1 MSARREGATA
11 FLVTLWAYGERPIFA
26 DPSAARLFFRILG
39 SLRRGLGFRLHAYLL
54 LPDRARLI
62 IGASDGDPRWARVTV
77 HRLKSRFAR
86 EVNSR
91 RNRLGLVWQDAEHQ
105 VALTGHQEIVRRAD
119 YLHRYPVL
127 SRLVR
132 HPRDWRWSS
141 FRAWAGAGRVPA
153 PVDLPEIGGPQ
164 PGWATERGRLTR

>member
-1 MSARREGATA
+1 MSARREGPTA
-11 FLVTLWAYGERPIFA
+11 FLVTLWAYGQRPIFA
-26 DPSAARLFFRILG
+26 DPSAARLFFKILG
-39 SLRRGLGFRLHAYLL
+39 SLRRGLGFRLHAYVL

-62 IGASDGDPRWARVTV
+62 IGAPDGDPRWARVTV

-91 RNRLGLVWQDAEHQ
+91 RNRLGLVWQDTEQ
-105 VALTGHQEIVRRAD
+105 RVALTEHREIVRRAD
-119 YLHRYPVL
+119 YLHRYPVM

-141 FRAWAGAGRVPA
+141 FRAWADAGRVPA
-153 PVDLPEIGGPQ
+153 PVDLPEIESPQ
-164 PGWATERGRLTR
+164 PGRPAERERLTR